1 MKLLVIRH
9 AAAESREASAASGR
23 DDAERPLTELGR
35 QRMRQAAK
43 ALQGMLPKLDVLAT
57 SPLLRAVET
66 AEGLAQVYADPAPV
80 KLQELVPGH
89 SPSELAQ
96 WLRTHDAD
104 ATVAVIG
111 HEPDLSEAIT
121 WFVSGLSTPFL
132 SLGKG
137 GACLIEFPGLIE
149 GGRAVLI
156 WALRPSQLRGLR

>member
-1 MKLLVIRH
+1 MKLLFIRH
-9 AAAESREASAASGR
+9 AAAESRETCAASGR
-23 DDAERPLTELGR
+23 DDAERPLSELGR

-43 ALQGMLPKLDVLAT
+43 ALKGIVPKLDVLAT

-66 AEGLAQVYADPAPV
+66 AQVLERVYADPAPV
-80 KLQELVPGH
+80 TIQELVPGH

-96 WLRTHDAD
+96 WLRTQDSG

-137 GACLIEFPGLIE
+137 AACLIEFPGLIE

-156 WALRPSQLRGLR
+156 WALRPSQLRELR